1 MSSPG
6 PGGDGKGVDGMG
18 KRWRRLLLPAVLLL
32 LLSGCLFRPPD
43 ELYRRPEKSAG
54 YDQLATAIRGVR
66 SSLEAEF
73 GVSTEDAVIVSGDN
87 TAAIQLQDLDGDGVR
102 ESALTFIRVPG
113 VEKSLKIYI
122 FQQVGENYQVTGL
135 VEGAGAAIYSIDYAD
150 LNGMGSKE
158 LVVNWQVSAGVYQL
172 GAYTLDELELPASS
186 TPAMANQFQDRS
198 TLLATELLLTSCSGA
213 SEGTNSYSSGC
224 RLLDIDQDTRIE
236 IAVVRIESAGAGST
250 VELYGWQDGA
260 FTSLSSASLSAGV
273 VTLNRMRSN
282 YLSGDYFPPA
292 LYVTCTMADGSKTID
307 VLAYREDRL
316 VNLSL
321 DETGVSENH
330 LTGYADVSLSDVNSD
345 SVLEL
350 PSLRPL
356 PPSGETGA
364 VNFWLIDWSQY
375 NEKGQ
380 CVKVMTTYHNAADSW
395 YLEIPDSWNEQITI
409 SRNDSLSGQRQ
420 VIFSYWQG
428 KDEQPVPFLSIYRL
442 TGSNRSIR
450 AEEDGRFILREEG
463 EVIYAAKFYDCAW
476 DCGWGQSEL
485 LERFKTIQPSWY
497 ND

>member
-1 MSSPG
+1 
-6 PGGDGKGVDGMG
+6 MG
-18 KRWRRLLLPAVLLL
+18 KKWRRLMLPAALLL

-66 SSLEAEF
+66 SGLEAEF

-213 SEGTNSYSSGC
+213 SEGTNS
-224 RLLDIDQDTRIE
+224 
-236 IAVVRIESAGAGST
+236 
-250 VELYGWQDGA
+250 
-260 FTSLSSASLSAGV
+260 
-273 VTLNRMRSN
+273 
-282 YLSGDYFPPA
+282 
-292 LYVTCTMADGSKTID
+292 
-307 VLAYREDRL
+307 
-316 VNLSL
+316 
-321 DETGVSENH
+321 
-330 LTGYADVSLSDVNSD
+330 
-345 SVLEL
+345 
-350 PSLRPL
+350 
-356 PPSGETGA
+356 
-364 VNFWLIDWSQY
+364 
-375 NEKGQ
+375 
-380 CVKVMTTYHNAADSW
+380 
-395 YLEIPDSWNEQITI
+395 
-409 SRNDSLSGQRQ
+409 
-420 VIFSYWQG
+420 
-428 KDEQPVPFLSIYRL
+428 
-442 TGSNRSIR
+442 
-450 AEEDGRFILREEG
+450 
-463 EVIYAAKFYDCAW
+463 
-476 DCGWGQSEL
+476 
-485 LERFKTIQPSWY
+485 
-497 ND
+497 